1 MATSI
6 ATNNQR
12 NTLIKPEDNLQ
23 IGKPVTLSFSESV
36 RGWTSFKSFIPQ
48 SGVSL
53 SGEYYT
59 FDNGTPYMHNSETVS
74 MNTFYNV
81 SYESNVSVVLNDLTS
96 NVKSFKTL
104 EYEGSQSKIE
114 EFITEIKDGIR
125 YNDGEYYN
133 LTHKYGWYVDNIKT
147 DLQEG
152 KVPEFINKEGKWYNY
167 IKGENS
173 TKLPGQLNGVINKL
187 DSREFSFQGLGYAGD
202 VDYVGPIINKYLL
215 IGDWIDS
222 STSTTEWQDMVS
234 VLNDWNSGAVVAPW
248 QDHIPYEDTDNSSDP
263 FTIQGNLTLNLPQN
277 VMQTSLKRSI
287 YVIPK
292 TDAAGNLEELSAHFL
307 SVNRMHLQST
317 SMAPWFGVAQ
327 NYTITTAGIPS
338 PHGNGH
344 TEYKI
349 VPTSDYH
356 GLGYNY
362 FHKLGWPIHLT
373 TQHEDI
379 VITEINVKEIYNDIN
394 IDTYPK
400 SIEIE
405 LTLSEFQL
413 DSMQDVYGNGTPASN
428 KYIPVDVDYYP
439 IDLPQ
444 SLVTFAVELD
454 QIPLGGSYNSTSGQF
469 HALGPDLSTSNDFK
483 FTFYDSANSP
493 VVGYDHLIQ
502 TTLPSI
508 IANSPIN
515 NKPTIGIFPAMDP
528 GVPINAGVF
537 LGTSFK
543 TNCESYA
550 DTSSDIVDAIFTEQ
564 LKATPNQLS
573 VDQSPSGPS
582 YVTNGYNWSCND
594 STQPIGVTYPPNQ
607 SSGLDLLRELS
618 VSVCSGGAN
627 ASQST
632 DILNNTVRTIPFIL
646 PPFDVVV
653 DMGKIYHDLTNTPF
667 ANVYGCTDPLAL
679 NFNALATIDDGS
691 CIYPSW
697 DCDGQGNCSDPGN
710 GTGAYSTLAACQ
722 AACVVPIPGCTLPSA
737 VNYDSTATVDD
748 GSCYWNWCTDPA
760 ADNYEEICNNVTTLA
775 QVQLYGGSGSLVSL
789 NTCCNY
795 STPPCVNPTF
805 DFVGTLPSGVVEIID
820 STNSGI
826 GIDVNMSNAN
836 YEQISWWSSPWFA
849 TGQQTTPYNWYEI
862 TAWWGQLVGNNTIQ
876 NSGGTLIPQ
885 TFDKWYDTAWYYSWG
900 NTVPSFPN
908 WQGFTSDLNG
918 MMSWYD
924 KSEDSVFFW
933 SGNSIMW
940 QLETNGG
947 IGDFDPGTSLGIAN
961 NLTGAQAKTAGI
973 ATKINLGSD
982 WTNYINTY
990 TIEIDIDLTQGY
1002 PQQVANGTSSGVPV
1016 VFMLGNWHPS
1026 YCSLPYGP
1034 EQEITEDAFN
1044 APSSGTVHQG
1054 ANYGVPSLVNALE
1067 VVSNNDLVIAAQSQ
1081 SVYTLSFTS
1090 NIDQSWVTN
1099 TASTITGLVADALI
1113 MLQILHDDHTNGE
1126 IYINDIRVTCQG
1138 GSSPTPS
1145 PRSGGSRR
1153 ITQRL

>member
-81 SYESNVSVVLNDLTS
+81 SYESSVSVVLNDLTS

-114 EFITEIKDGIR
+114 EFITEIKDGVR

-248 QDHIPYEDTDNSSDP
+248 QDHIPYEDTDNLSDP

-338 PHGNGH
+338 PHGNGY

-413 DSMQDVYGNGTPASN
+413 DSMRDVYGNGTPASN

-444 SLVTFAVELD
+444 SLITFAVELD
-454 QIPLGGSYNSTSGQF
+454 QIPLSGSYNSTSGQF
-469 HALGPDLSTSNDFK
+469 HALGPDSSTSNDFK

-493 VVGYDHLIQ
+493 VIDYNHLIQ

-508 IANSPIN
+508 IANSPVN

-550 DTSSDIVDAIFTEQ
+550 DTSPDIVDAIFTEQ

-573 VDQSPSGPS
+573 VDQNPSGPS
-582 YVTNGYNWSCND
+582 YVTNGYNWNCND

-618 VSVCSGGAN
+618 VSACSGGAN

-632 DILNNTVRTIPFIL
+632 DILNNNIRTIPFIL

-697 DCDGQGNCSDPGN
+697 DCDGQGNCSDPLD

-775 QVQLYGGSGSLVSL
+775 QVMSYGGFGSLVSL
-789 NTCCNY
+789 NACCNY

-805 DFVGTLPSGVVEIID
+805 NFVGTLPSGVTAIID
-820 STNSGI
+820 ANDSGI
-826 GIDVNMSNAN
+826 GIDVDMSNTN

-849 TGQQTTPYNWYEI
+849 SGQQTTPYNWYEI

-900 NTVPSFPN
+900 NTVPLFPN
-908 WQGFTSDLNG
+908 WQGFTSQLNG

-924 KSEDSVFFW
+924 KSEDNVYFW

-940 QLETNGG
+940 QMEFDGG

-961 NLTGAQAKTAGI
+961 NLVGAQAKTAGI
-973 ATKINLGSD
+973 ATKINLGPD

-990 TIEIDIDLTQGY
+990 TIEIDIDLTRGY
-1002 PQQVANGTSSGVPV
+1002 PQLVANGVTSVPV

-1138 GSSPTPS
+1138 GSSPNLRPG
-1145 PRSGGSRR
+1145 GGSSKR